1 MPDAGTR
8 RAYPPATFADPT
20 PYGYLYAGFTVDPPR
35 RAPVVRR
42 SRLRDEAIAHLSV
55 LASRFDELPQVVK
68 ATVFRAVFLPP
79 IPDAP
84 RFDVAMLVRTTSPE
98 ALGDVQA
105 SEPYA
110 QLGADSVITAYN
122 SRRIGATEPFAP
134 DGTGRDSDTFSSS
147 SYLFNHFAASDPD
160 EATAAWESLN
170 GWFLTKTGVDNST
183 LLRPHNS
190 TPYAVINYVRLPG
203 RTLPFLL
210 HQLIR
215 PTFTTFVRATLR
227 RNGLT
232 AVPAFFT
239 PVSNSTSSNPS

>member
-20 PYGYLYAGFTVDPPR
+20 PYGYLYAGFKVDPPR

-42 SRLRDEAIAHLSV
+42 SRIRDEAIAHLSA
-55 LASRFDELPQVVK
+55 LADRFDELPQVVK
-68 ATVFRAVFLPP
+68 ATVFRAVFMPP
-79 IPDAP
+79 VPDAP
-84 RFDVAMLVRTTSPE
+84 RFDVALLIRTTAPE

-105 SEPYA
+105 SKPYA

-134 DGTGRDSDTFSSS
+134 DVAGRDTDTFESS

-160 EATAAWESLN
+160 QATAAWESLN
-170 GWFLTKTGVDNST
+170 GWYLTKTGVDNST

-210 HQLIR
+210 NQLIR

-227 RNGLT
+227 RNGL
-232 AVPAFFT
+232 AALPAFFT
-239 PVSNSTSSNPS
+239 PVSNSTSSNSS